1 MKDDGNG
8 CRKMKADRDGDEL
21 QDDEMKT
28 SSVHHTA
35 ALTLANLPASNKKN
49 PNDREDG
56 GGRAAA
62 RTRVCTVKDGT
73 A

>member
-49 PNDREDG
+49 PQMI
-56 GGRAAA
+56 GRTEEEG
-62 RTRVCTVKDGT
+62 RPLKRVC
-73 A
+73 AQ